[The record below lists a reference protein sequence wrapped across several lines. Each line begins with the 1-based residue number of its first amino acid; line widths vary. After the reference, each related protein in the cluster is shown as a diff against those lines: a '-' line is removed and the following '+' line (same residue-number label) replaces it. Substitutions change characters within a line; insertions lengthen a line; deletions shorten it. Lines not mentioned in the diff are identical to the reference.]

1 MAVDIKSPQFPE
13 SIFEGTLSSW
23 LKKEGQEIKQDE
35 VLAEIETDKVVI
47 EVTAPTDGIMGKIIV
62 DEGSTIKSSEIIG
75 NYNEQ
80 SGASNK
86 VEVETK
92 KTESEINTVVEPE
105 EIIEEPKKLI
115 EEPAPNIA
123 PTKVESDTNT
133 SDIGDQDLKGFRMGP
148 AAKKLLKEK
157 SVPIENVA
165 SSSKKGVIT
174 KKDVMEASIDSE
186 KPTENIK
193 KDESKAVEESKRVPM
208 SRLRSVVAE
217 RLLESQSQT
226 ASLTTFNEVDLHEI
240 KALREKYKET
250 FEDKFGVKLGFMG
263 MFLKASSIAL
273 QEMPIVNASI
283 DGKDIVYHG
292 FQDIGVAVST
302 ERGLVVPVVRN
313 VQNLTI
319 AEIEIAIRDFS
330 LKAREGKIGIEDITG
345 GTFTIS
351 NGGVFGS
358 LISTPI
364 LNPPQSAILGMHKIQ
379 ERPVALNGSI
389 EIRPMMYLALTYDH
403 RLLDGKDA
411 VSFLVKIKDVLES
424 PESMLLGV

>member
-92 KTESEINTVVEPE
+92 KTESEINTVEEPE

-379 ERPVALNGSI
+379 ERPVALDGSI

>member
-1 MAVDIKSPQFPE
+1 MAIDIKSPQFPE

-47 EVTAPTDGIMGKIIV
+47 EVTAPSDGIMGKVIV
-62 DEGSTIKSSEIIG
+62 KEGSTIKSSEVIG
-75 NYNEQ
+75 SYNE
-80 SGASNK
+80 GEFKAEPNEVKEASSVEKQDEPAEKIEK
-86 VEVETK
+86 VK
-92 KTESEINTVVEPE
+92 VVEE
-105 EIIEEPKKLI
+105 KQEIQEPKEVAKTFEA
-115 EEPAPNIA
+115 EEENNG
-123 PTKVESDTNT
+123 EL
-133 SDIGDQDLKGFRMGP
+133 DIKGFRMGP

-157 SVPIENVA
+157 SLTTENIKT
-165 SSSKKGVIT
+165 SSKKGVVT
-174 KKDVMEASIDSE
+174 KKDILEAERTQKEIKTSSVKETSKELGSSE
-186 KPTENIK
+186 
-193 KDESKAVEESKRVPM
+193 RVPM
-208 SRLRSVVAE
+208 TRLRSVVAK
-217 RLLESQSQT
+217 RLLESQAQT
-226 ASLTTFNEVDLHEI
+226 ASLTTFNEVDLHEVKI
-240 KALREKYKET
+240 LREKYKES
-250 FEDKFGVKLGFMG
+250 FEEKFGVKLGFMG

-283 DGKDIVYHG
+283 DGDDIIYHG

-319 AEIEIAIRDFS
+319 AEIELSIRDLS
-330 LKAREGKIGIEDITG
+330 LKARDGKLDIEDMTG
-345 GTFTIS
+345 GTFTVS

-358 LISTPI
+358 LLSTPI

-379 ERPVALNGSI
+379 ERPMAINGNV

-411 VSFLVKIKDVLES
+411 VSFLVKIKEILES
-424 PESMLLGV
+424 PESMILGV

>member
-92 KTESEINTVVEPE
+92 KTESEINTVEEPE

-240 KALREKYKET
+240 
-250 FEDKFGVKLGFMG
+250 
-263 MFLKASSIAL
+263 
-273 QEMPIVNASI
+273 
-283 DGKDIVYHG
+283 
-292 FQDIGVAVST
+292 
-302 ERGLVVPVVRN
+302 
-313 VQNLTI
+313 
-319 AEIEIAIRDFS
+319 
-330 LKAREGKIGIEDITG
+330 
-345 GTFTIS
+345 
-351 NGGVFGS
+351 
-358 LISTPI
+358 
-364 LNPPQSAILGMHKIQ
+364 
-379 ERPVALNGSI
+379 
-389 EIRPMMYLALTYDH
+389 
-403 RLLDGKDA
+403 
-411 VSFLVKIKDVLES
+411 
-424 PESMLLGV
+424 

>member
-1 MAVDIKSPQFPE
+1 MAIDIKSPQFPE

-47 EVTAPTDGIMGKIIV
+47 EVTAPSDGVMGKALV
-62 DEGSTIKSSEIIG
+62 KEGATIKSSEVIG
-75 NYNEQ
+75 SYKEGEVEAKPVIVEETNVVKQQVEPVKEVEIDK
-80 SGASNK
+80 K
-86 VEVETK
+86 VEEKHEEQKVFETDVEK
-92 KTESEINTVVEPE
+92 E
-105 EIIEEPKKLI
+105 EQDS
-115 EEPAPNIA
+115 
-123 PTKVESDTNT
+123 KV
-133 SDIGDQDLKGFRMGP
+133 FRMGP

-157 SVPIENVA
+157 SLSVEDVKT
-165 SSSKKGVIT
+165 SSKKGVVT
-174 KKDVMEASIDSE
+174 KKDILEAEKIQKEIKPAFVKATTEEIGSSE
-186 KPTENIK
+186 
-193 KDESKAVEESKRVPM
+193 RVPM
-208 SRLRSVVAE
+208 TRLRSVVAK

-226 ASLTTFNEVDLHEI
+226 ASLTTFNEVDLHQVKI
-240 KALREKYKET
+240 LREKYKES
-250 FEDKFGVKLGFMG
+250 FEEKFGVKLGFMG

-283 DGKDIVYHG
+283 DGDDIIYHG

-319 AEIEIAIRDFS
+319 AEIELAIKDLS
-330 LKAREGKIGIEDITG
+330 IKARDGKLDIEDMTG
-345 GTFTIS
+345 GTFTVS

-358 LISTPI
+358 LLSTPI

-379 ERPVALNGSI
+379 ERPMAINGNV

-411 VSFLVKIKDVLES
+411 VSFLVKVKEILES
-424 PESMLLGV
+424 PESMILGV

>member
-1 MAVDIKSPQFPE
+1 MAIDIKSPQFPE

-47 EVTAPTDGIMGKIIV
+47 EVTAPSDGVMGKALV
-62 DEGSTIKSSEIIG
+62 KEGATIKSSEVIG
-75 NYNEQ
+75 SYKEGEVEAKPKIVEETNVVKQQVEPVKEVEIDK
-80 SGASNK
+80 K
-86 VEVETK
+86 VEEKHEEQKVFETGVEK
-92 KTESEINTVVEPE
+92 E
-105 EIIEEPKKLI
+105 EQDS
-115 EEPAPNIA
+115 
-123 PTKVESDTNT
+123 KV
-133 SDIGDQDLKGFRMGP
+133 FRMGP

-157 SVPIENVA
+157 SLSVEDIKT
-165 SSSKKGVIT
+165 SSKKGVVT
-174 KKDVMEASIDSE
+174 KKDILESE
-186 KPTENIK
+186 KNQKEIK
-193 KDESKAVEESKRVPM
+193 PSLVKETTKEIGSSERVPM
-208 SRLRSVVAE
+208 TRLRSVVAK

-226 ASLTTFNEVDLHEI
+226 ASLTTFNEVDLHQVKI
-240 KALREKYKET
+240 LREKYKES
-250 FEDKFGVKLGFMG
+250 FEEKFGVKLGFMG

-283 DGKDIVYHG
+283 DGDDIIYHG

-302 ERGLVVPVVRN
+302 ERGLVVPVVRS

-319 AEIEIAIRDFS
+319 AEIELAIRDLS
-330 LKAREGKIGIEDITG
+330 IKARDGKLDIEDMTG
-345 GTFTIS
+345 GTFTVS

-358 LISTPI
+358 LLSTPI

-379 ERPVALNGSI
+379 ERPMAINGNV

-411 VSFLVKIKDVLES
+411 VSFLVKVKEILES
-424 PESMLLGV
+424 PESMILGV

>member
-92 KTESEINTVVEPE
+92 KTESEINTVEEPE
-105 EIIEEPKKLI
+105 QIIEEPKKLI
-115 EEPAPNIA
+115 EEPAPDIA
-123 PTKVESDTNT
+123 PTKVEPDTNT

>member
-1 MAVDIKSPQFPE
+1 MAIDIKSPQFPE

-47 EVTAPTDGIMGKIIV
+47 EVTAPSDGIMGKVIV
-62 DEGSTIKSSEIIG
+62 KEGSTIKSSEVIG
-75 NYNEQ
+75 SYNEGELKAEPNEVKEVSSVEKQ
-80 SGASNK
+80 DEPAEKIEK
-86 VEVETK
+86 VK
-92 KTESEINTVVEPE
+92 VVEEKQEIQEPE
-105 EIIEEPKKLI
+105 VAETLEAEEENNGEL
-115 EEPAPNIA
+115 
-123 PTKVESDTNT
+123 
-133 SDIGDQDLKGFRMGP
+133 DIKGFRMGP

-157 SVPIENVA
+157 SLTTENIKT
-165 SSSKKGVIT
+165 SSKKGVVT
-174 KKDVMEASIDSE
+174 KKDILEAERTQKEIKTSSVKETSKELGSSE
-186 KPTENIK
+186 
-193 KDESKAVEESKRVPM
+193 RVPM
-208 SRLRSVVAE
+208 TRLRSVVAK
-217 RLLESQSQT
+217 RLLESQAQT
-226 ASLTTFNEVDLHEI
+226 ASLTTFNEVDLHEVKI
-240 KALREKYKET
+240 LREKYKES
-250 FEDKFGVKLGFMG
+250 FEEKFGVKLGFMG

-283 DGKDIVYHG
+283 DGDDIIYHG

-319 AEIEIAIRDFS
+319 AEIELAIRDLS
-330 LKAREGKIGIEDITG
+330 LKARDGKLDIEDMTG
-345 GTFTIS
+345 GTFTVS

-358 LISTPI
+358 LLSTPI

-379 ERPVALNGSI
+379 ERPMAINGNV

-411 VSFLVKIKDVLES
+411 VSFLVKIKEILES
-424 PESMLLGV
+424 PESMILGV

>member
-92 KTESEINTVVEPE
+92 KAESEINTVEEPE

>member
-1 MAVDIKSPQFPE
+1 MAIDIKSPQFPE

-47 EVTAPTDGIMGKIIV
+47 EVTAPSDGVMGKALV
-62 DEGSTIKSSEIIG
+62 KEGATIKSSEVIG
-75 NYNEQ
+75 SYKEGEVEAKPKIVEETDVVKQ
-80 SGASNK
+80 QVEPVKEVEIDKK
-86 VEVETK
+86 VEEKHEEQEVFETDVEK
-92 KTESEINTVVEPE
+92 E
-105 EIIEEPKKLI
+105 EQDS
-115 EEPAPNIA
+115 
-123 PTKVESDTNT
+123 KV
-133 SDIGDQDLKGFRMGP
+133 FRMGP

-157 SVPIENVA
+157 SLSVEDVKT
-165 SSSKKGVIT
+165 SSKKGVVT
-174 KKDVMEASIDSE
+174 KKDILEAEKIQKEIKPALVKETTKEIGSSE
-186 KPTENIK
+186 
-193 KDESKAVEESKRVPM
+193 RVPM
-208 SRLRSVVAE
+208 TRLRSVVAK

-226 ASLTTFNEVDLHEI
+226 ASLTTFNEVDLHQVKI
-240 KALREKYKET
+240 LREKYKES
-250 FEDKFGVKLGFMG
+250 FEEKFGVKLGFMG

-283 DGKDIVYHG
+283 DGDDIIYHG

-302 ERGLVVPVVRN
+302 ERGLVVPVVRS

-319 AEIEIAIRDFS
+319 AEIELAIRDLS
-330 LKAREGKIGIEDITG
+330 IKARDGKLDIEDMTG
-345 GTFTIS
+345 GTFTVS

-358 LISTPI
+358 LLSTPI

-379 ERPVALNGSI
+379 ERPMAINGNV

-411 VSFLVKIKDVLES
+411 VSFLVKVKEILES
-424 PESMLLGV
+424 PESMILGV

>member
-92 KTESEINTVVEPE
+92 KTESEINTVEEPE

-133 SDIGDQDLKGFRMGP
+133 SDVGDQDLKGFRMGP

>member
-86 VEVETK
+86 VEIETK
-92 KTESEINTVVEPE
+92 KTESEINTVEEPE

-283 DGKDIVYHG
+283 DGKDIIYHG

>member
-1 MAVDIKSPQFPE
+1 MAIDIKSPQFPE

-47 EVTAPTDGIMGKIIV
+47 EVTAPSDGVMGKALV
-62 DEGSTIKSSEIIG
+62 KEGATIKSSEVIG
-75 NYNEQ
+75 SYKEGEAKVKPKIVEETNEVKQ
-80 SGASNK
+80 QVEPAK
-86 VEVETK
+86 EVETDK
-92 KTESEINTVVEPE
+92 
-105 EIIEEPKKLI
+105 
-115 EEPAPNIA
+115 
-123 PTKVESDTNT
+123 KVEEKHKEQKVFETVEEKEE
-133 SDIGDQDLKGFRMGP
+133 QDSKVFRMGP

-157 SVPIENVA
+157 SLSVEDIKT
-165 SSSKKGVIT
+165 SSKKGVVT
-174 KKDVMEASIDSE
+174 KKDILESE
-186 KPTENIK
+186 KNQKEIK
-193 KDESKAVEESKRVPM
+193 PSLVKETTKEIGSSERVPM
-208 SRLRSVVAE
+208 TRLRSVVAK

-226 ASLTTFNEVDLHEI
+226 ASLTTFNEVDLHQVKI
-240 KALREKYKET
+240 LREKYKES
-250 FEDKFGVKLGFMG
+250 FEEKFGVKLGFMG

-283 DGKDIVYHG
+283 DGDDIIYHG

-302 ERGLVVPVVRN
+302 ERGLVVPVVRS

-319 AEIEIAIRDFS
+319 AEIELAIRDLS
-330 LKAREGKIGIEDITG
+330 IKARDGKLDIEDMTG
-345 GTFTIS
+345 GTFTVS

-358 LISTPI
+358 LLSTPI

-379 ERPVALNGSI
+379 ERPMAINGNV

-411 VSFLVKIKDVLES
+411 VSFLVKVKEILES
-424 PESMLLGV
+424 PESMILGV

>member
-1 MAVDIKSPQFPE
+1 MAIDIKSPQFPE

-47 EVTAPTDGIMGKIIV
+47 EVTAPSDGVMGKVLV
-62 DEGSTIKSSEIIG
+62 DEGTTIKSSEVIG
-75 NYNEQ
+75 SY
-80 SGASNK
+80 K
-86 VEVETK
+86 
-92 KTESEINTVVEPE
+92 ESAIENDSKVVEETDVPE
-105 EIIEEPKKLI
+105 EQVELEKKAEEVKEIEAKQEVH
-115 EEPAPNIA
+115 EVHETAET
-123 PTKVESDTNT
+123 TKEKIVESDT
-133 SDIGDQDLKGFRMGP
+133 KGFRMGP

-157 SVPIENVA
+157 SLTTENIKT
-165 SSSKKGVIT
+165 SSKKGVVT
-174 KKDVMEASIDSE
+174 KKDILEAE
-186 KPTENIK
+186 KTQKVTESTTVKENITNMGSS
-193 KDESKAVEESKRVPM
+193 ERVPM
-208 SRLRSVVAE
+208 TRLRSVVAK
-217 RLLESQSQT
+217 RLLESQAQT
-226 ASLTTFNEVDLHEI
+226 ASLTTFNEVDLHEVKI
-240 KALREKYKET
+240 LREKYKES
-250 FEDKFGVKLGFMG
+250 FEEKFGVKLGFMG

-283 DGKDIVYHG
+283 DGDDIVYHG

-319 AEIEIAIRDFS
+319 AEIELAIRDLS
-330 LKAREGKIGIEDITG
+330 LKARDGKLDIEDMTG
-345 GTFTIS
+345 GTFTVS

-358 LISTPI
+358 LLSTPI

-379 ERPVALNGSI
+379 ERPMAVNGNV

-411 VSFLVKIKDVLES
+411 VSFLVKIKEILES
-424 PESMLLGV
+424 PESMILGV

>member
-1 MAVDIKSPQFPE
+1 MAIDIKSPQFPE

-47 EVTAPTDGIMGKIIV
+47 EVTAPSDGVMGKALV
-62 DEGSTIKSSEIIG
+62 KEGATIKSSEVIG
-75 NYNEQ
+75 SYKEGEVEAKPKIVEETNVVKQQVETVKEVEIDK
-80 SGASNK
+80 K
-86 VEVETK
+86 VEEKHEEQVVFETDVEK
-92 KTESEINTVVEPE
+92 E
-105 EIIEEPKKLI
+105 EQDS
-115 EEPAPNIA
+115 
-123 PTKVESDTNT
+123 KV
-133 SDIGDQDLKGFRMGP
+133 FRMGP

-157 SVPIENVA
+157 SLSVEDVKT
-165 SSSKKGVIT
+165 SSKKGVVT
-174 KKDVMEASIDSE
+174 KKDILEAEKIQKEIKPAFVKATTEEIGSSE
-186 KPTENIK
+186 
-193 KDESKAVEESKRVPM
+193 RVPM
-208 SRLRSVVAE
+208 TRLRSVVAK

-226 ASLTTFNEVDLHEI
+226 ASLTTFNEVDLHQVKI
-240 KALREKYKET
+240 LREKYKES
-250 FEDKFGVKLGFMG
+250 FEEKFGVKLGFMG

-283 DGKDIVYHG
+283 DGDDIIYHG

-302 ERGLVVPVVRN
+302 ERGLVVPVVRS

-319 AEIEIAIRDFS
+319 AEIELAIRDLS
-330 LKAREGKIGIEDITG
+330 IKARDGKLDIEDMTG
-345 GTFTIS
+345 GTFTVS

-358 LISTPI
+358 LLSTPI

-379 ERPVALNGSI
+379 ERPMAINGNV

-411 VSFLVKIKDVLES
+411 VSFLVKVKEILES
-424 PESMLLGV
+424 PESMILGV